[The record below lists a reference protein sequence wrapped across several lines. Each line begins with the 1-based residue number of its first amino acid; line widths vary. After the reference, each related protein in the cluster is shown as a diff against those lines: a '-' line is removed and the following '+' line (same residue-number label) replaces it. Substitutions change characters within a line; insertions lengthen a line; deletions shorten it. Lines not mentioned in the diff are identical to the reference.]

1 VYAKY
6 LVVMGLLALGSAVAA
21 VSYPHLPFGFPAV
34 QKTPSFQFD
43 VIRKMRVLTA
53 SHREA
58 G

>member
-1 VYAKY
+1 
-6 LVVMGLLALGSAVAA
+6 MALGFAVAA
-21 VSYPHLPFGFPAV
+21 VSYPHLPFRFPAV